1 MWWISQRTSELIDHF
16 SSCLCAI
23 SIAQQQ
29 NLKDFWTIVNFIRAF
44 WSPIVEILS
53 LAAVS
58 DEGDEQMFE
67 FRILATW
74 VVCISIERHKLP

>member
-1 MWWISQRTSELIDHF
+1 MWWISQRASELIDHF
-16 SSCLCAI
+16 SFCLCAI

-44 WSPIVEILS
+44 WSSIVEILS
-53 LAAVS
+53 LAAVN
-58 DEGDEQMFE
+58 DEGDEQIFE

-74 VVCISIERHKLP
+74 VVCISMKRHKLP